1 MQTTYGEWHK
11 VRINR
16 CLVNEVGNILN
27 ITLSQNISLDKILK
41 EFRMGQAMKEVLSC
55 KSRRSIEL

>member
-1 MQTTYGEWHK
+1 M
-11 VRINR
+11 
-16 CLVNEVGNILN
+16 VNGIKFVLKDEVGNILN

-41 EFRMGQAMKEVLSC
+41 EFRMGQVMKEVLSC